1 MAIPEYNEARYQR
14 LNDVIFDYI
23 SDEEISGKAL
33 YDDIVRAVQESVDY
47 FSKYR
52 DKSVGTMSLLKG
64 NREVHL
70 DI

>member
-1 MAIPEYNEARYQR
+1 MAIPEYNEARYER

-52 DKSVGTMSLLKG
+52 DKSVNTMSLLKG
-64 NREVHL
+64 HREVHL

>member
-1 MAIPEYNEARYQR
+1 MAIPEYNAARYDR

-23 SDEEISGKAL
+23 SDEDISGKAL

-52 DKSVGTMSLLKG
+52 DKSVSTMSLLKG
-64 NREVHL
+64 HREVHL

>member
-1 MAIPEYNEARYQR
+1 MAIPEYNEARYER

-33 YDDIVRAVQESVDY
+33 YDDIVKAVQESVDY

-52 DKSVGTMSLLKG
+52 DKSVSTMSLLKG
-64 NREVHL
+64 NREVNL